1 MTSAQSPAAFSNG
14 LVKPKDVYSDSVS
27 ILTQLG
33 RLG

>member
-1 MTSAQSPAAFSNG
+1 MAVDSTSSDSPA
-14 LVKPKDVYSDSVS
+14 LTRQDVYSDSVS